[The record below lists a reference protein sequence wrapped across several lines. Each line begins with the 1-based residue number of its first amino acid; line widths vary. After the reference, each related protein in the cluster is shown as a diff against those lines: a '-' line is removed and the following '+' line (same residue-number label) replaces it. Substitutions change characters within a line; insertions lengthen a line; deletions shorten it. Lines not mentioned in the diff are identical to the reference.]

1 MKKLIILI
9 ASVFLLS
16 CSAEEETITGNL
28 NIPEFFHGDFIGVH
42 SDYNATIRGT
52 YLRVETNRGLK
63 TITTGENEQTN
74 DVNLY
79 IVELPNDEKL
89 ILTKANGLIGIS
101 IIDSNNEFI
110 INEPFD

>member
-28 NIPEFFHGDFIGVH
+28 NIPEMFHGDFIGVH
-42 SDYNATIRGT
+42 SDYKAEIRGT
-52 YLRVETNRGLK
+52 YLRVRGLK

-74 DVNLY
+74 NINLY
-79 IVELPNDEKL
+79 TVELPNNEEL
-89 ILTKANGLIGIS
+89 ILTKAITIHSEMQQAFIMEGI
-101 IIDSNNEFI
+101 
-110 INEPFD
+110 